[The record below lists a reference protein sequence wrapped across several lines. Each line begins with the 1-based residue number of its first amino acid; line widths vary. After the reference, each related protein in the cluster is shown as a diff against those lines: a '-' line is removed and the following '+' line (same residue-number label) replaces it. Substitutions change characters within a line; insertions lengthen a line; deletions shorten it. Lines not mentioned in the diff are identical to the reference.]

1 MSALVV
7 LASPATAK
15 HVAAMHQALLDAKAF
30 QFQDSPLLSSWYDF
44 NDAAN
49 TAEGLD
55 LGAPDE
61 MALHARWESEG
72 EVFDQVI
79 TVGDLIKARLKGDEV
94 VIPSDGGDIVIQ
106 AFSLGPVD
114 IDPQELIHD
123 DASAGDSDCAVA
135 AHDDVYARRSKVADS
150 AYEAHIFGPHM
161 SVKGQDGWEYTTP
174 GTSMSRT
181 VYIEADGVG
190 DGLPSEKV
198 TFTVVFAANDSA
210 ELAQAFAINAQGNLV
225 GHQGASEALN
235 DAQRLFLDTYSN
247 GDFAELASI
256 ESSAERKNA
265 IEQCGDTL
273 LRFFMAELASSE
285 DCHDLATAV
294 DRIDQVHRQVLQLAE
309 VFEAASAA
317 QSLRPSH
324 GG

>member
-72 EVFDQVI
+72 
-79 TVGDLIKARLKGDEV
+79 
-94 VIPSDGGDIVIQ
+94 GDIVIQ

-123 DASAGDSDCAVA
+123 DASDGDSDCAVA
-135 AHDDVYARRSKVADS
+135 APDDVYARRSKVA
-150 AYEAHIFGPHM
+150 
-161 SVKGQDGWEYTTP
+161 
-174 GTSMSRT
+174 
-181 VYIEADGVG
+181 
-190 DGLPSEKV
+190 
-198 TFTVVFAANDSA
+198 
-210 ELAQAFAINAQGNLV
+210 
-225 GHQGASEALN
+225 
-235 DAQRLFLDTYSN
+235 
-247 GDFAELASI
+247 
-256 ESSAERKNA
+256 
-265 IEQCGDTL
+265 
-273 LRFFMAELASSE
+273 
-285 DCHDLATAV
+285 
-294 DRIDQVHRQVLQLAE
+294 
-309 VFEAASAA
+309 
-317 QSLRPSH
+317 
-324 GG
+324 

>member
-72 EVFDQVI
+72 GVFDQVI
-79 TVGDLIKARLKGDEV
+79 TVGDL
-94 VIPSDGGDIVIQ
+94 VIQ

-114 IDPQELIHD
+114 IDPQVLIHD
-123 DASAGDSDCAVA
+123 DASDGDSDCAVA
-135 AHDDVYARRSKVADS
+135 APDDVYARRSKVADS

-174 GTSMSRT
+174 GTSMSRN

-210 ELAQAFAINAQGNLV
+210 KLAQAFAINAQGNLV

-235 DAQRLFLDTYSN
+235 DAQRFFLDTYSN

-285 DCHDLATAV
+285 DCHDLPTAV
-294 DRIDQVHRQVLQLAE
+294 DRIDQVHLEVQQLAE